1 MENVVALAIELG
13 YLDIPAGTLVDLKMT
28 KNIPDDKLVIITTGS
43 QGEPMSALSRIAS
56 GEHRSVKLKKGD
68 TVILSS
74 TPVPGNEKTVSNVV
88 NKLFEKG
95 AEVIYSDIAD
105 IHVSGHACQEELK
118 LMHSLLKPKFFMPVH
133 GEYRHLIQ
141 HARLA
146 EGLGMDMDHIFVLE
160 NGDILKISTSA
171 NKEHFD
177 GFVHRHFH
185 FVCNKCD
192 KIYDVDLDGM
202 DEIKNQAAEKLNAD
216 IEDYSLIFYGICEN
230 CSSKKNN

>member
-1 MENVVALAIELG
+1 MKYSKQREALLTLLRSTRSHPSADRLYENLRKEFPNISLGTVYINLA
-13 YLDIPAGTLVDLKMT
+13 
-28 KNIPDDKLVIITTGS
+28 
-43 QGEPMSALSRIAS
+43 Q
-56 GEHRSVKLKKGD
+56 
-68 TVILSS
+68 
-74 TPVPGNEKTVSNVV
+74 
-88 NKLFEKG
+88 
-95 AEVIYSDIAD
+95 
-105 IHVSGHACQEELK
+105 
-118 LMHSLLKPKFFMPVH
+118 
-133 GEYRHLIQ
+133 
-141 HARLA
+141 LA
-146 EGLGMDMDHIFVLE
+146 E

-230 CSSKKNN
+230 CSSKKIINSKEEIYYEKVCMSGMRLCSRG

>member
-1 MENVVALAIELG
+1 MIKYSRQRESIVNFLASRTDHPTAETIYQNIKKEFPNISLG
-13 YLDIPAGTLVDLKMT
+13 
-28 KNIPDDKLVIITTGS
+28 
-43 QGEPMSALSRIAS
+43 
-56 GEHRSVKLKKGD
+56 
-68 TVILSS
+68 TV
-74 TPVPGNEKTVSNVV
+74 
-88 NKLFEKG
+88 
-95 AEVIYSDIAD
+95 
-105 IHVSGHACQEELK
+105 
-118 LMHSLLKPKFFMPVH
+118 
-133 GEYRHLIQ
+133 YRN
-141 HARLA
+141 LA
-146 EGLGMDMDHIFVLE
+146 QLAE

>member
-1 MENVVALAIELG
+1 MIKYSRQRESIVNFLASRTDHPTAETIYQNIKKEFPNISLG
-13 YLDIPAGTLVDLKMT
+13 
-28 KNIPDDKLVIITTGS
+28 
-43 QGEPMSALSRIAS
+43 
-56 GEHRSVKLKKGD
+56 
-68 TVILSS
+68 TV
-74 TPVPGNEKTVSNVV
+74 
-88 NKLFEKG
+88 
-95 AEVIYSDIAD
+95 
-105 IHVSGHACQEELK
+105 
-118 LMHSLLKPKFFMPVH
+118 
-133 GEYRHLIQ
+133 YRN
-141 HARLA
+141 LA
-146 EGLGMDMDHIFVLE
+146 QLAE

-230 CSSKKNN
+230 CSSKKKN

>member
-1 MENVVALAIELG
+1 MATVKRSRQRDAIRSFL
-13 YLDIPAGTLVDLKMT
+13 
-28 KNIPDDKLVIITTGS
+28 
-43 QGEPMSALSRIAS
+43 MSRKD
-56 GEHRSVKLKKGD
+56 HP
-68 TVILSS
+68 T
-74 TPVPGNEKTVSNVV
+74 
-88 NKLFEKG
+88 
-95 AEVIYSDIAD
+95 AEVVYDN
-105 IHVSGHACQEELK
+105 VSKEFPNI
-118 LMHSLLKPKFFMPVH
+118 SLGTV
-133 GEYRHLIQ
+133 YRN
-141 HARLA
+141 LA
-146 EGLGMDMDHIFVLE
+146 QLAE

>member
-1 MENVVALAIELG
+1 MANLKRSKQRECIKAFLATRTDHPTADTIYMNIRQEFPNISLG
-13 YLDIPAGTLVDLKMT
+13 
-28 KNIPDDKLVIITTGS
+28 
-43 QGEPMSALSRIAS
+43 
-56 GEHRSVKLKKGD
+56 
-68 TVILSS
+68 TV
-74 TPVPGNEKTVSNVV
+74 
-88 NKLFEKG
+88 
-95 AEVIYSDIAD
+95 
-105 IHVSGHACQEELK
+105 
-118 LMHSLLKPKFFMPVH
+118 
-133 GEYRHLIQ
+133 YRN
-141 HARLA
+141 LA
-146 EGLGMDMDHIFVLE
+146 QLAE

>member
-1 MENVVALAIELG
+1 MIF
-13 YLDIPAGTLVDLKMT
+13 LK
-28 KNIPDDKLVIITTGS
+28 ISVDKLGFIRYYNISNRYYYCYGGKQMVKYSKQRELIR
-43 QGEPMSALSRIAS
+43 ENLLSRYDHPTADDVYA
-56 GEHRSVKLKKGD
+56 SVKLILPNISLG
-68 TVILSS
+68 TV
-74 TPVPGNEKTVSNVV
+74 
-88 NKLFEKG
+88 
-95 AEVIYSDIAD
+95 
-105 IHVSGHACQEELK
+105 
-118 LMHSLLKPKFFMPVH
+118 
-133 GEYRHLIQ
+133 YRN
-141 HARLA
+141 LA
-146 EGLGMDMDHIFVLE
+146 QLAE

-185 FVCNKCD
+185 FICNKCD

>member
-1 MENVVALAIELG
+1 MIKYSRQRESIVNFLASRTDHPTAETIYQNIKKEFPNISLG
-13 YLDIPAGTLVDLKMT
+13 TVYRNLAQLV
-28 KNIPDDKLVIITTGS
+28 
-43 QGEPMSALSRIAS
+43 
-56 GEHRSVKLKKGD
+56 
-68 TVILSS
+68 
-74 TPVPGNEKTVSNVV
+74 
-88 NKLFEKG
+88 
-95 AEVIYSDIAD
+95 
-105 IHVSGHACQEELK
+105 
-118 LMHSLLKPKFFMPVH
+118 
-133 GEYRHLIQ
+133 
-141 HARLA
+141 
-146 EGLGMDMDHIFVLE
+146 E

>member
-1 MENVVALAIELG
+1 MRVYRNLA
-13 YLDIPAGTLVDLKMT
+13 
-28 KNIPDDKLVIITTGS
+28 
-43 QGEPMSALSRIAS
+43 Q
-56 GEHRSVKLKKGD
+56 
-68 TVILSS
+68 
-74 TPVPGNEKTVSNVV
+74 
-88 NKLFEKG
+88 
-95 AEVIYSDIAD
+95 
-105 IHVSGHACQEELK
+105 
-118 LMHSLLKPKFFMPVH
+118 
-133 GEYRHLIQ
+133 
-141 HARLA
+141 LA
-146 EGLGMDMDHIFVLE
+146 E

-230 CSSKKNN
+230 CSSKKIINSKEEIYYEKVCMSGMRLCSRG

>member
-1 MENVVALAIELG
+1 MIKYSRQRESIVNFLASRTDHPTAETIYQNIKKEFPNISLG
-13 YLDIPAGTLVDLKMT
+13 
-28 KNIPDDKLVIITTGS
+28 
-43 QGEPMSALSRIAS
+43 
-56 GEHRSVKLKKGD
+56 
-68 TVILSS
+68 TV
-74 TPVPGNEKTVSNVV
+74 
-88 NKLFEKG
+88 
-95 AEVIYSDIAD
+95 
-105 IHVSGHACQEELK
+105 
-118 LMHSLLKPKFFMPVH
+118 
-133 GEYRHLIQ
+133 YRN
-141 HARLA
+141 LA
-146 EGLGMDMDHIFVLE
+146 QLAE

-230 CSSKKNN
+230 CSSKKNNEF

>member
-1 MENVVALAIELG
+1 MATLKYSRQRESIKEFLTGRTDHPTADFVYENMKQIYPNISLGTVYRNLA
-13 YLDIPAGTLVDLKMT
+13 
-28 KNIPDDKLVIITTGS
+28 
-43 QGEPMSALSRIAS
+43 Q
-56 GEHRSVKLKKGD
+56 
-68 TVILSS
+68 
-74 TPVPGNEKTVSNVV
+74 
-88 NKLFEKG
+88 
-95 AEVIYSDIAD
+95 
-105 IHVSGHACQEELK
+105 
-118 LMHSLLKPKFFMPVH
+118 
-133 GEYRHLIQ
+133 
-141 HARLA
+141 LA
-146 EGLGMDMDHIFVLE
+146 E

-230 CSSKKNN
+230 CSSKKIINSKEEIYYEKVCMSGMRLCSRG